1 MTFAY
6 VIDGQV
12 GFLLRRAHQ
21 RHVSLFTTCIKD
33 DLTPT
38 QFAALAK
45 LNEIGCASQ
54 NSLGRQTAMDVAT
67 IKGVVH
73 RLRRRGLIEKR
84 GIPGDRR
91 KVEIALTP
99 LGVQVLDRCIVGA
112 LEANRLT
119 LEPLDTHGQEVLL
132 RLLAA
137 IG

>member
-1 MTFAY
+1 MTVPY
-6 VIDGQV
+6 VIDRQV

-21 RHVSLFTTCIKD
+21 RYVSLFTTSVDD

-38 QFAALAK
+38 QFTALAK

-67 IKGVVH
+67 VKGVVH
-73 RLRRRGLIEKR
+73 RLRDRGLIDKH

-91 KVEIALTP
+91 KVAIALTP
-99 LGVQVLDRCIVGA
+99 LGVQVFDHCVVGA
-112 LEANRLT
+112 LDANRLT
-119 LEPLDTHGQEVLL
+119 LGPLDTHSQEVLL